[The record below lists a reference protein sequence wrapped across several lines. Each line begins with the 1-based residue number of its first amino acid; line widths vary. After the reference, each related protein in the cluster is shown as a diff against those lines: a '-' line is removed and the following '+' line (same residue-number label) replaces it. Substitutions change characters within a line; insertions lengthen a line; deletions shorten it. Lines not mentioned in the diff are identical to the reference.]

1 MVVAVKNKTDIL
13 AFIFRKFTYF
23 VTRYCCFIYIFNFL
37 RILYVISLFTSFPP
51 LSFHAYHSLTNWW
64 PFLLFLLLLHMCT
77 YIQTCNTLR
86 PFSFACTWIYHLPLG
101 IGFPSIQWLSAIL
114 HLQVV
119 SCEISPIHVGMPTG
133 PAIKQVLLGELYC
146 CDFVSAAF
154 LSCLEDT
161 VSQQVSQFSG
171 SHSLS
176 PLFSEMFS

>member
-1 MVVAVKNKTDIL
+1 
-13 AFIFRKFTYF
+13 
-23 VTRYCCFIYIFNFL
+23 
-37 RILYVISLFTSFPP
+37 
-51 LSFHAYHSLTNWW
+51 
-64 PFLLFLLLLHMCT
+64 MCI

-101 IGFPSIQWLSAIL
+101 IGFPNIQWLSAIL
-114 HLQVV
+114 QLQVV
-119 SCEISPIHVGMPTG
+119 SCEISPIHAGMPTG
-133 PAIKQVLLGELYC
+133 PAIKQVLLG
-146 CDFVSAAF
+146 DFVSAAF